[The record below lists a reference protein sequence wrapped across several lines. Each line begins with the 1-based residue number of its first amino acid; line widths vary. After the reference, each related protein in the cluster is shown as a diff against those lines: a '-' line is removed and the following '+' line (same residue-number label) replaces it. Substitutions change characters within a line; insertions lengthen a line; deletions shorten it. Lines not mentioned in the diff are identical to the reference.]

1 MVDDATAV
9 VAEVAGSGF
18 GPGGLDEADNLTVSG
33 GNVDTAEA
41 ADIQSIGGYDGSA
54 SDYDI
59 TDTAAALI
67 SAGDNVLDVDGVDVV
82 SVADGP
88 TSANDGA
95 ILAGFTADVEFDVV
109 DDANAV
115 AAEVTGSNGA
125 GDLDAVSYTHLTLP
139 TSVIV

>member
-1 MVDDATAV
+1 MDVVSASDPSVNANIGGVLAGFTADVEFDVVDTANAV

-18 GPGGLDEADNLTVSG
+18 GPGGLDEANNLTVSG

-41 ADIQSIGGYDGSA
+41 ADIQSISGYDGSA

-67 SAGDNVLDVDGVDVV
+67 SAGDDVLDVDGVDVV

-88 TSANDGA
+88 TSASDGA
-95 ILAGFTADVEFDVV
+95 ILALSLIHISE
-109 DDANAV
+109 
-115 AAEVTGSNGA
+115 
-125 GDLDAVSYTHLTLP
+125 P
-139 TSVIV
+139 TRR